1 MNTIEK
7 LQEILKSRENIGK
20 MLPDIRY
27 FDGCQCFCTPS
38 GKYKAETL
46 EGALSLFLDD
56 NILTFYVL
64 TYYL

>member
-27 FDGCQCFCTPS
+27 FDGTNSFSTPS
-38 GKYKAETL
+38 GQYKSDTL
-46 EGALSLFLDD
+46 EGALELFLQD
-56 NILTFYVL
+56 IQ
-64 TYYL
+64 